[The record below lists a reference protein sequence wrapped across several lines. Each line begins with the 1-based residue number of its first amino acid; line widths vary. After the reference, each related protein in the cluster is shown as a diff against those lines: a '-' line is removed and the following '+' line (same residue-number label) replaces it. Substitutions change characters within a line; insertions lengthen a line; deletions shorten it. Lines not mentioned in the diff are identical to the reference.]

1 MFYGPMGTGKTLV
14 VRALQNQ
21 CNTILFDL
29 SPSNIEEK
37 YPDKASLKKLIWT
50 VILLAK

>member
-1 MFYGPMGTGKTLV
+1 MGTGKTLA
-14 VRALQNQ
+14 VRSLHHQ

-29 SPSNIEEK
+29 SPSNIEDL
-37 YPDKASLKKLIWT
+37 YPDKAALKKLAWT